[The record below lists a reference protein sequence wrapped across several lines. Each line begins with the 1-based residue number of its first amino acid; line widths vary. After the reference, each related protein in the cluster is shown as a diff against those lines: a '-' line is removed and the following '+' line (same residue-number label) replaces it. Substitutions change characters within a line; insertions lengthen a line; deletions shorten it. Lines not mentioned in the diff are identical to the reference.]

1 MAGAAAL
8 AIAGACTSG
17 TPVPRTMPPAPPVAP
32 ASPVFVR
39 FAPSEAEIRAIAEI
53 LLMEDRRELEAE
65 RIGMLTAH
73 WSPQVRR
80 RAALALGRVRTD
92 GSVATLLELLEDPE
106 IEVRMDAAFALGLLA
121 DSSAATIHALAGL
134 ARLHPADSLGSEAV
148 AALAKAGSAEAL
160 DSLSALIESAPDG
173 IATPVVA
180 EALVS
185 LWRFGQRA
193 EAALGEFTRFA
204 RHVDPAIRWRAIYP
218 LSRNGIAAAGPL
230 FLELAADAD
239 PAVRALAVRALRV
252 PGVDSAGIRGAALSA
267 LRLALGDA
275 HPHVRINALG
285 ALATYRDPALAP
297 DIAPMLTDPDGNV
310 RMAALQ
316 ASAATGVPSTA
327 GDLERVA
334 SSDSDRIGIRM
345 AALGA
350 LVGQDTVLAVSIA
363 KEWARSGSWLE
374 RLTAAR
380 TLGSAP
386 WPQTRDAL
394 FALAADEDARVA
406 RAAIGAA
413 SRVADA
419 ESGQALFLNALS
431 APDARVRAAAIG
443 AIARRGSTADLVVLL
458 DAYALASSDT
468 VTDAAI
474 AAVNGLATLGRNGS
488 PVANVF
494 FARFAPHP
502 SAAVRRAVARQL
514 GDQWGVVADEGPQRG
529 LAFYEDVIRSLV
541 VPTITGD
548 RSFVLRI
555 TTPSGPIDIELAAA
569 DAPLTVHN
577 IITLVESGYYDA
589 RGDPDARRWHRVVP
603 NFVLQDGEPSGDGS
617 GNSGYSIR
625 DEINRI
631 RYGRGVLGM
640 ALSGPDT
647 GGGQFFITHSPQPH
661 LDGGY
666 TIFGRV
672 VNGMAAAD
680 AVVQDDRILGMEIIR
695 R

>member
-1 MAGAAAL
+1 
-8 AIAGACTSG
+8 
-17 TPVPRTMPPAPPVAP
+17 
-32 ASPVFVR
+32 
-39 FAPSEAEIRAIAEI
+39 
-53 LLMEDRRELEAE
+53 MEDRRELDPI
-65 RIGMLTAH
+65 RMGTLTAH

-92 GSVATLLELLEDPE
+92 GGVATLLELLEDPD
-106 IEVRMDAAFALGLLA
+106 IEVRVDAAFALGLLA
-121 DSSAATIHALAGL
+121 DSSAATIHTLTGL

-160 DSLSALIESAPDG
+160 DSLRALIESAPSG
-173 IATPVVA
+173 TATPMIA
-180 EALVS
+180 EALAS
-185 LWRFGQRA
+185 FWRFGQRA
-193 EAALGEFTRFA
+193 EAALGEFARFA
-204 RHVDPAIRWRAIYP
+204 RHADPAIRWRAIYP
-218 LSRNGIAAAGPL
+218 LSRNAIAAGGPL

-252 PGVDSAGIRGAALSA
+252 PGVDSAGIRAAALSA
-267 LRLALGDA
+267 LRLALDDA

-285 ALATYRDPALAP
+285 ALATYLDPALAP

-316 ASAATGVPSTA
+316 ALAATGGPSTT

-334 SSDSDRIGIRM
+334 SSDSEPIGIRM

-350 LVGQDTVLAVSIA
+350 LAGQDAVLAVSIA
-363 KEWARSGSWLE
+363 KEWARSGRWLE

-386 WPQTRDAL
+386 WPETRDAL
-394 FALAADEDARVA
+394 IALAADEDARVA

-443 AIARRGSTADLVVLL
+443 AIARRGSAADLAVLL
-458 DAYALASSDT
+458 DAYAQASSDT

-494 FARFAPHP
+494 FTRFEPHP

-514 GDQWGVVADEGPQRG
+514 GDQWGEVPDEGSPRG

-555 TTPSGPIDIELAAA
+555 TTPSGPIDIELAAG

-589 RGDPDARRWHRVVP
+589 HGDPDARRWHRVVP
-603 NFVLQDGEPSGDGS
+603 NFVLQDGEPRGDGS
-617 GNSGYSIR
+617 GGPGYSIR

-631 RYGRGVLGM
+631 RYDRGVLGM

-680 AVVQDDRILGMEIIR
+680 AVVQDDRILGMEIIVR
-695 R
+695 

>member
-1 MAGAAAL
+1 
-8 AIAGACTSG
+8 
-17 TPVPRTMPPAPPVAP
+17 V
-32 ASPVFVR
+32 
-39 FAPSEAEIRAIAEI
+39 
-53 LLMEDRRELEAE
+53 
-65 RIGMLTAH
+65 
-73 WSPQVRR
+73 
-80 RAALALGRVRTD
+80 
-92 GSVATLLELLEDPE
+92 
-106 IEVRMDAAFALGLLA
+106 
-121 DSSAATIHALAGL
+121 
-134 ARLHPADSLGSEAV
+134 
-148 AALAKAGSAEAL
+148 
-160 DSLSALIESAPDG
+160 
-173 IATPVVA
+173 
-180 EALVS
+180 
-185 LWRFGQRA
+185 
-193 EAALGEFTRFA
+193 
-204 RHVDPAIRWRAIYP
+204 
-218 LSRNGIAAAGPL
+218 
-230 FLELAADAD
+230 
-239 PAVRALAVRALRV
+239 
-252 PGVDSAGIRGAALSA
+252 
-267 LRLALGDA
+267 
-275 HPHVRINALG
+275 
-285 ALATYRDPALAP
+285 
-297 DIAPMLTDPDGNV
+297 
-310 RMAALQ
+310 
-316 ASAATGVPSTA
+316 
-327 GDLERVA
+327 
-334 SSDSDRIGIRM
+334 

-350 LVGQDTVLAVSIA
+350 LVGQDAVLAVSIA
-363 KEWARSGSWLE
+363 KEWARSGRWLE

-386 WPQTRDAL
+386 WPETRDAL
-394 FALAADEDARVA
+394 IALAADEDARVA

-443 AIARRGSTADLVVLL
+443 AIARRGSAADLAVLL
-458 DAYALASSDT
+458 DAYAQASSDT

-494 FARFAPHP
+494 FTRFEPHP

-514 GDQWGVVADEGPQRG
+514 GDQWGEVPDEGSPRG

-555 TTPSGPIDIELAAA
+555 TTPSGPIDIELAAG

-589 RGDPDARRWHRVVP
+589 HGDPDARRWHRVVP
-603 NFVLQDGEPSGDGS
+603 NFVLQDGEPRGDGS
-617 GNSGYSIR
+617 GGPGYSIR

-631 RYGRGVLGM
+631 RYDRGVLGM

-680 AVVQDDRILGMEIIR
+680 AVVQDDRILGMEIIVR
-695 R
+695 